1 MLPFSNGEIHYVMTD
16 AKVIRIF
23 ERDNIKIASLQ
34 FVDIVDVDQQQIVRF
49 CFERQILLRK
59 KELNI

>member
-1 MLPFSNGEIHYVMTD
+1 MTD